1 MNVLVLGLYAEGP
14 TDYDFLPP
22 VIRETAMQILAQHEQ
37 FEMDTLVLPIEPLK
51 DPKKNRNKNI
61 LHAARS
67 ASGYHALIFHTDA
80 DDDTQ
85 DKALSERFQPAC
97 RLVRRAKGQVC
108 KVLVPIIPVQAIEA
122 WMLADYEL
130 LLKEIGTDMSVHD
143 LGIPEKAK
151 HVEQISKPKQR
162 LEEVVR
168 IAYAGRSKRHR
179 EIDTRSLYLPMG
191 EKISLE
197 RLNEVPAYR
206 KFVDDLTQSL
216 IDIDLIPRVYRFA
229 VL

>member
-1 MNVLVLGLYAEGP
+1 MNVLVLGLYAEGS

-22 VIRETAMQILAQHEQ
+22 VIRETAMQVLAQHERSG
-37 FEMDTLVLPIEPLK
+37 MDTLVLPLEPLK
-51 DPKKNRNKNI
+51 DPRKNRNKSI
-61 LHAARS
+61 LHAVRNAY
-67 ASGYHALIFHTDA
+67 GYHALIFHTDA
-80 DDDTQ
+80 DDDTR
-85 DKALSERFQPAC
+85 DRALSERFQPAC
-97 RLVRRAKGQVC
+97 KLVDRAKGQVC

-168 IAYAGRSKRHR
+168 IAYAGRSRRHR
-179 EIDTRSLYLPMG
+179 KIDTRSLYKPIG
-191 EKISLE
+191 EQISLE
-197 RLNEVPAYR
+197 RLKEVPAYR
-206 KFVDDLTQSL
+206 HVDDLTQSL
-216 IDIDLIPRVYRFA
+216 IDIDLIPRVYP
-229 VL
+229 L